1 MSIELSIP
9 IQTVSFR
16 YNKSDW
22 PEEYFKNLHA
32 ITNLIGQKNTS
43 KIYTY
48 FIYLES
54 ILDSMDFYSNEEE
67 YVLSEVS
74 NWA

>member
-1 MSIELSIP
+1 MSIELFIP

-22 PEEYFKNLHA
+22 PEEYFNNLH
-32 ITNLIGQKNTS
+32 IFFNLE
-43 KIYTY
+43 
-48 FIYLES
+48 L